1 MAGVYVFSRQFGFV
15 YANPKVPKRPQ
26 PAPAVSLQ
34 PVTFNFIVNSTIEAG
49 RTPAQ
54 HHRMNRKEEVLQDVV
69 IKFAGDSGD
78 GMQLTGSQF
87 TNNTALMGID
97 LATFPDFPAEIRAP
111 QGTLPGVSGYQ
122 LRFSSD
128 QVFTPGD
135 ECDVLVAMN
144 AAALKANLKGL
155 KKGGKIIAN
164 TDGFDTKNLRL
175 ANYPESVNP
184 LEDDSLANY
193 TVIKMDVT
201 KMTREALKDFTMG
214 TKEKDR
220 AKNMF
225 VLGFLYW
232 MYNRNMESTLQFF
245 KDKFGKKPEI
255 FESNVK
261 VLQAGYHFG
270 DTTETFTTTYRVEK
284 AKMPAGVYRSVM
296 GNQALAYGLIAAARK
311 SGLPLFLGS
320 YPITPASDI
329 LHELSRHKSFGVR
342 TFQAED
348 EIAAITSAIGAAY
361 GGALGVTTTSG
372 PGMALKAEAMGL
384 AAMLEIPLLICNIQ
398 RGGPSTGLPTKTEQ
412 SDLLQAYYGRN
423 GECPMP
429 VVSASTPS
437 DCFDAV
443 YEAVRIAV
451 QHMTPVIFLSD
462 GYIANGAEP
471 WKFPKSA
478 DLAPI
483 EVKFK
488 TELGPEETTF
498 QPYLRDEKLVR
509 PWAIPGT
516 PGLEHRVGGLEKQN
530 ITGNVSYDPENH
542 QLMVKIREEKVAR
555 IADHIAPQTLDSGPE
570 KGDMLVL
577 GWGSTYGAIKSAAA
591 ELQKEGYAVSHAHL
605 RHLRPFPANLGEILR
620 SFKHVLIPEINN
632 GQLIRII
639 RDQYLVNAVGYNK
652 VMGVP
657 ITRTELVMKIR
668 ELLGSNN

>member
-1 MAGVYVFSRQFGFV
+1 MARQ
-15 YANPKVPKRPQ
+15 
-26 PAPAVSLQ
+26 S
-34 PVTFNFIVNSTIEAG
+34 
-49 RTPAQ
+49 
-54 HHRMNRKEEVLQDVV
+54 EVLNDVV

-128 QVFTPGD
+128 MIFTPGD

-144 AAALKANLKGL
+144 AAALKVNLKTL

-164 TDGFDTKNLRL
+164 TDGFDSKNLRL
-175 ANYPESVNP
+175 ANYPDGVNP
-184 LEDDSLANY
+184 LNDGTLDNY
-193 TVIKMDVT
+193 EVIPMDVT
-201 KMTREALKDFTMG
+201 KMTREALKEITMG

-232 MYNRNMESTLQFF
+232 MYNRQMENTIQFL

-261 VLQAGYHFG
+261 ALQAGYFYG
-270 DTTETFTTTYRVEK
+270 ETTETFTTTYKVEK
-284 AKMPAGVYRSVM
+284 ARMQPGVYRSIM
-296 GNQALAYGLIAAARK
+296 GNQALAFGLIAAAQK
-311 SGLPLFLGS
+311 SGLTLFLGS

-329 LHELSRHKSFGVR
+329 LHELSKYKSFGVK

-348 EIAAITSAIGAAY
+348 EIAGITSAIGAAY
-361 GGALGVTTTSG
+361 GGSLGVTTTSG

-384 AAMLEIPLLICNIQ
+384 AVMLEIPLIIVDVQ

-429 VVSASTPS
+429 VIAASTPS

-443 YEAVRIAV
+443 YEAVRISIH
-451 QHMTPVIFLSD
+451 HMTPVIFLSD

-471 WKFPKSA
+471 WRFPKQS
-478 DLAPI
+478 
-483 EVKFK
+483 
-488 TELGPEETTF
+488 EL
-498 QPYLRDEKLVR
+498 
-509 PWAIPGT
+509 
-516 PGLEHRVGGLEKQN
+516 
-530 ITGNVSYDPENH
+530 
-542 QLMVKIREEKVAR
+542 
-555 IADHIAPQTLDSGPE
+555 
-570 KGDMLVL
+570 
-577 GWGSTYGAIKSAAA
+577 
-591 ELQKEGYAVSHAHL
+591 
-605 RHLRPFPANLGEILR
+605 
-620 SFKHVLIPEINN
+620 
-632 GQLIRII
+632 
-639 RDQYLVNAVGYNK
+639 
-652 VMGVP
+652 
-657 ITRTELVMKIR
+657 
-668 ELLGSNN
+668 